1 MKKYRVIIKREDR
14 YTVKAVS
21 KKDAITQALKSFRR
35 DIPFNAEHYPDNLLH
50 FDILDVKEIK
60 VIE

>member
-1 MKKYRVIIKREDR
+1 MKEYRVIIKREDR
-14 YTVKAVS
+14 YTVKAIS
-21 KKDAITQALKSFRR
+21 KKDAITQALKSYRR
-35 DIPFNAEHYPDNLLH
+35 NILFNAENCPDNLLH